1 MGQEPHDAGPHR
13 MAAELRDRPEA
24 VRLLVAMHAA
34 GGTATLDEL
43 SRRSAAPREIGAALC
58 WLAAVGLVRKSGDSG
73 SWDNA
78 TELAIYELSDRGAP
92 LVTALIAL
100 ETLDSE
106 TRRPGPIGRFLRRPR

>member
-24 VRLLVAMHAA
+24 VRVLVAMHAA

-43 SRRSAAPREIGAALC
+43 SRRGSTSGAIGAALC
-58 WLAAVGLVRKSGDSG
+58 WLAAVGLVRRSGDSG
-73 SWDNA
+73 SWDHA
-78 TELAIYELSDRGAP
+78 TDVAVYELSDRGAP
-92 LVTALIAL
+92 LVTALVAL
-100 ETLDSE
+100 VTLGSE